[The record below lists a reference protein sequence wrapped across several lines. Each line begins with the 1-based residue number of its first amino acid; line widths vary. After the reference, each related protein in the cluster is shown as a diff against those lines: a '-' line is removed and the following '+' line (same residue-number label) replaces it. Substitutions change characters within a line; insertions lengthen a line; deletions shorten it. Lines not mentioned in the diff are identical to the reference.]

1 LVCVLVTPRLDAHAA
16 ISRRLRALFEWHE
29 PGTTNGHTQITKM
42 DCEIGGHPVCCG
54 LESITDTEGT
64 KGTQG
69 TQGTQGAQGT
79 QGTQGTTAPL
89 VTLPPCSTVRKYI
102 SSPYELMHIKKA
114 EELQGM
120 QEGNPRIDALVDF
133 MIVDIPRANVWLARV
148 QARMGGGEV
157 EETEDDLQYLSR
169 FEVTRSCTGAA
180 TESWLEWI
188 EPLTVHARH
197 PFAFANCHVGVHNHL
212 FYFKKHFKSYV
223 PQMHF
228 PHGFTQVD
236 YILIKNAAS
245 IARDLGAPVST
256 STYQDPLWLR
266 NQQPTKLFFLD
277 AGTSIF
283 PSSLSW
289 FVCAYLQGGVV
300 FSQIY
305 GWEYSLLDP
314 VAFWKLVP
322 QPLISLYHFF
332 NSPVTAGRT
341 DDEAPLRIVK
351 EVARAM
357 DFVSFKLDIDRP
369 EVEIPIALELLR
381 DPELALLVDEFF
393 FELHFRC
400 ELMLEC
406 GWGHDIPHAFDGL
419 KLDRESAL
427 HLFREMR
434 ERGIRA
440 HIWV

>member
-1 LVCVLVTPRLDAHAA
+1 MGAKVGEGEGEAKAQVAALLVRLQ
-16 ISRRLRALFEWHE
+16 ALE
-29 PGTTNGHTQITKM
+29 
-42 DCEIGGHPVCCG
+42 
-54 LESITDTEGT
+54 
-64 KGTQG
+64 
-69 TQGTQGAQGT
+69 
-79 QGTQGTTAPL
+79 
-89 VTLPPCSTVRKYI
+89 
-102 SSPYELMHIKKA
+102 A
-114 EELQGM
+114 EETLLTAQLDSLSL
-120 QEGNPRIDALVDF
+120 N
-133 MIVDIPRANVWLARV
+133 IPRANVWLARV

-169 FEVTRSCTGAA
+169 FEVTRSCKGAA

-197 PFAFANCHVGVHNHL
+197 PFAFANCHPGVHNHL
-212 FYFKKHFKSYV
+212 FYFKKHFKSY
-223 PQMHF
+223 
-228 PHGFTQVD
+228 
-236 YILIKNAAS
+236 NAAS

-314 VAFWKLVP
+314 VALWKLVP
-322 QPLISLYHFF
+322 QPLISLYHFYY
-332 NSPVTAGRT
+332 SPVTAGRT

-351 EVARAM
+351 EVARAV

-381 DPELALLVDEFF
+381 DPELALLMDEFF

-400 ELMLEC
+400 ELLMEC
-406 GWGHDIPHAFDGL
+406 GWGHNIPHILDGL

-434 ERGIRA
+434 KRGIRA